1 MPYFRAEPHEHVVH
15 YAGGRLRRQGRGMS
29 FWYWRINSSIAV
41 VPLNIRDVP
50 FVYQEL
56 TSDFQSVTYQGQ
68 ASFRIAD
75 PARALETLNLALNL
89 FRRSYISDD
98 LDLLDKRVSVAVNT
112 ATAAEIQARDLAVVL
127 RNFDQIAASVMDRL
141 RQNGGLAQFGVEVV
155 SLTITSIRPTPE
167 VAKAMEA
174 ALREELLRRADEA
187 IFARRSAA
195 IAEER
200 KIKEQELAT
209 ELAIEAKRQEL
220 IALAGANQVEEAEA
234 RGKANAAESAY
245 ELENLKAELELWRG
259 LDPQLIAALG
269 FRSLASKGADN
280 LTITTE
286 VLSAL
291 MTGKQP

>member
-1 MPYFRAEPHEHVVH
+1 
-15 YAGGRLRRQGRGMS
+15 
-29 FWYWRINSSIAV
+29 
-41 VPLNIRDVP
+41 
-50 FVYQEL
+50 
-56 TSDFQSVTYQGQ
+56 
-68 ASFRIAD
+68 
-75 PARALETLNLALNL
+75 LNL
-89 FRRSYISDD
+89 FRRTYISDD
-98 LDLLDKRVSVAVNT
+98 LELLDKRVSVAVNT
-112 ATAAEIQARDLAVVL
+112 STAAEIQARDLAVVL

-141 RQNGGLAQFGVEVV
+141 RANQGLAPFGVEVL

-209 ELAIEAKRQEL
+209 DLAMEAKRQEL

-234 RGKANAAESAY
+234 RGRSHAAESAY
-245 ELENLKAELELWRG
+245 ELERLRTELELWRG

-269 FRSLASKGADN
+269 FRSLASQGADN

-291 MTGKQP
+291 MNAKQS